1 MGKILI
7 LIRNCLA
14 KECTS
19 LWINKVYLIL
29 AYKIITNL
37 TRHSNVSFQ
46 YFFVLQI
53 LLAGT
58 KQFNINPKKQRK

>member
-19 LWINKVYLIL
+19 LWKNKVYF
-29 AYKIITNL
+29 IITNL
-37 TRHSNVSFQ
+37 TRHFNVSFQ
-46 YFFVLQI
+46 YFFC
-53 LLAGT
+53 ASNT
-58 KQFNINPKKQRK
+58 FSRY